1 MNKEQALREPAPRE
15 SKPQTLTLNKEF
27 RHAYYQGKSKA
38 TPYFICYM
46 VRGQRGCVRYGIT
59 TSKKLGNAV
68 HRNRARRLLRAAFQ
82 SIQADILP
90 GKDYVFVAREKI
102 LTAKSYQVAAVM
114 KKCLKGLQQPSSPAG
129 RISGAPSSKPKRGTE
144 KM

>member
-1 MNKEQALREPAPRE
+1 MNKEQAHNEPAPKE
-15 SKPQTLTLNKEF
+15 PKPQTLTLNKEF

-68 HRNRARRLLRAAFQ
+68 QRNRARRLLRAAFR
-82 SIQADILP
+82 SIQSDAVP

-114 KKCLKGLQQPSSPAG
+114 KKCLKGLQQPSSASRP
-129 RISGAPSSKPKRGTE
+129 SGKGSSSKPKRE
-144 KM
+144 A

>member
-1 MNKEQALREPAPRE
+1 MNKDRTLNE
-15 SKPQTLTLNKEF
+15 SSPKEPQTLTLNKEF

-38 TPYFICYM
+38 APYFICYM
-46 VRGQRGCVRYGIT
+46 VRGQRGLVRYGIT

-68 HRNRARRLLRAAFQ
+68 HRNRARRLLRAAFR
-82 SIQADILP
+82 SVQADVLP

-114 KKCLKGLQQPSSPAG
+114 RKCLKGLSSSPAVRTPG
-129 RISGAPSSKPKRGTE
+129 SFPSKPKQETE
-144 KM
+144 NG